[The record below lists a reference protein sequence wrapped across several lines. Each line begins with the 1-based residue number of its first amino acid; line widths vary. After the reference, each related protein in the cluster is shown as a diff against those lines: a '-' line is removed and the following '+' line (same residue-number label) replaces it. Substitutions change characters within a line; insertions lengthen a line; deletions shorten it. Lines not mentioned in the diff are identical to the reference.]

1 MSTENQIQEGA
12 VTEEERRPLIDSS
25 IFIVY
30 QNGDDTVFPVPNQ
43 RLVSLDVFRGLTD
56 SPLRFVF
63 VLSFQLLLLFIQSLH
78 LYNNK

>member
-43 RLVSLDVFRGLTD
+43 RLVSLDVFRGLTVAVRVRPLFSTT
-56 SPLRFVF
+56 SPFY
-63 VLSFQLLLLFIQSLH
+63 SIASSL
-78 LYNNK
+78 